1 MATPASRLHLLNDR
15 PIRPEAGWVLC
26 WLTASRRATWNF
38 TLDRAVEHAVQLRRP
53 LLILEAIRLDYPWA
67 SARLHRFIVQGMQ
80 DNAAAFVGKPV
91 RYYPWIESAPGESRG
106 LLAALAQDACVV
118 VTDVSP
124 VFFLPKMIAAGAAAV
139 PVCME
144 GVDSCGLLPLS
155 AAPRA
160 FQTAFSFRSFLQ
172 KNLPDHL
179 IDMPRPDAFAGAD
192 LPPPPPLPP
201 AIQQRWPAA
210 DLSRPVEALL
220 PDRLSRAVG
229 AVATPGGTRAA
240 TAALHRFIGRLP
252 AYADDRSR
260 PESGASSRLSPWL
273 HTGHISPHAVFS
285 AVAAH
290 ERWTLAKL
298 GPTRDGSRVGFWGM
312 SDDAESFLEEL
323 VTWRELGYTFCWRR
337 DDFDQYS
344 SLPGWA
350 RATLEKHAG
359 DERPRC
365 YSLDELERAATHD
378 PLWNAAQRQLL
389 REGVIH
395 NYMRML
401 WGKKILE
408 WSPSPE
414 EALQR
419 MIHLNN
425 RWAIDGR
432 DPNSWSGI
440 FWVLGRFDRAW
451 GPERPIYG
459 TIRYMSSAST
469 GRKFPVQG
477 YLNQYTGLN
486 APG

>member
-1 MATPASRLHLLNDR
+1 LGDEALARTQLPALADQKVAKAQAWIALAR
-15 PIRPEAGWVLC
+15 
-26 WLTASRRATWNF
+26 F
-38 TLDRAVEHAVQLRRP
+38 TGPDRAV
-53 LLILEAIRLDYPWA
+53 W
-67 SARLHRFIVQGMQ
+67 
-80 DNAAAFVGKPV
+80 
-91 RYYPWIESAPGESRG
+91 
-106 LLAALAQDACVV
+106 
-118 VTDVSP
+118 
-124 VFFLPKMIAAGAAAV
+124 
-139 PVCME
+139 
-144 GVDSCGLLPLS
+144 
-155 AAPRA
+155 
-160 FQTAFSFRSFLQ
+160 
-172 KNLPDHL
+172 
-179 IDMPRPDAFAGAD
+179 
-192 LPPPPPLPP
+192 
-201 AIQQRWPAA
+201 
-210 DLSRPVEALL
+210 
-220 PDRLSRAVG
+220 
-229 AVATPGGTRAA
+229 
-240 TAALHRFIGRLP
+240 
-252 AYADDRSR
+252 
-260 PESGASSRLSPWL
+260 
-273 HTGHISPHAVFS
+273 
-285 AVAAH
+285 
-290 ERWTLAKL
+290 
-298 GPTRDGSRVGFWGM
+298 
-312 SDDAESFLEEL
+312 
-323 VTWRELGYTFCWRR
+323 
-337 DDFDQYS
+337 
-344 SLPGWA
+344 GWA

>member
-1 MATPASRLHLLNDR
+1 MSSLPPTLLGSAS
-15 PIRPEAGWVLC
+15 
-26 WLTASRRATWNF
+26 ASLWAPGNFNF
-38 TLDRAVEHAVQLRRP
+38 TVNFHCPRLQP
-53 LLILEAIRLDYPWA
+53 L
-67 SARLHRFIVQGMQ
+67 
-80 DNAAAFVGKPV
+80 
-91 RYYPWIESAPGESRG
+91 
-106 LLAALAQDACVV
+106 
-118 VTDVSP
+118 
-124 VFFLPKMIAAGAAAV
+124 
-139 PVCME
+139 
-144 GVDSCGLLPLS
+144 
-155 AAPRA
+155 
-160 FQTAFSFRSFLQ
+160 
-172 KNLPDHL
+172 
-179 IDMPRPDAFAGAD
+179 
-192 LPPPPPLPP
+192 
-201 AIQQRWPAA
+201 
-210 DLSRPVEALL
+210 
-220 PDRLSRAVG
+220 
-229 AVATPGGTRAA
+229 A

-260 PESGASSRLSPWL
+260 PESSASSRLSPWL

-285 AVAAH
+285 AIAAH